1 MQTAYGAQ
9 DLAALDR
16 LATPEV
22 VGFLAEELA
31 QDEQRGV
38 VNHIA
43 DVKLLQGDVAESWRE
58 RASDYATVA
67 MRFALRDWT
76 TDRAGAWSRAIPTG
90 RPRPPSCGPSSARAA
105 ARWLAAAI
113 QQA

>member
-1 MQTAYGAQ
+1 MGEVQTAYGAH

-16 LATPEV
+16 LATPEI

-43 DVKLLQGDVAESWRE
+43 DVKLLQGDVAEFLE
-58 RASDYATVA
+58 RAGS
-67 MRFALRDWT
+67 RLRHLGDAV
-76 TDRAGAWSRAIPTG
+76 RH
-90 RPRPPSCGPSSARAA
+90 AR
-105 ARWLAAAI
+105 LDH
-113 QQA
+113 